1 LLKEPAS
8 RRKKTVVR
16 AIRITEELDET
27 LRADSESKGISPASL
42 MTSILT
48 KYVEWDRF
56 AERVGI
62 VSIPRN
68 LMVHL
73 VDAPS
78 YENFQKIFPIGAEE
92 IRSFA
97 EFWFGQFN
105 PDTFWRSLELLG
117 KYGGIF
123 QAEVRRDQRRF
134 NVTLHHVLGQR
145 WSDYLSDTI
154 TLALEQLG
162 ATLLSSSTTTQ
173 TVVLS
178 GEKM

>member
-1 LLKEPAS
+1 LLKEATS

-27 LRADSESKGISPASL
+27 LRANSESKGISPASL

-56 AERVGI
+56 AEKVGT

-73 VDAPS
+73 LDAPND
-78 YENFQKIFPIGAEE
+78 ENFRSIFPVGAEE

-105 PDTFWRSLELLG
+105 PTTFWRSLELLG
-117 KYGGIF
+117 KYGGTF
-123 QAEVRRDQRRF
+123 QAEVRRDEGRF
-134 NVTLHHVLGQR
+134 NVTLHHILGQR
-145 WSDYLSDTI
+145 WSDYLNDTI

-162 ATLLSSSTTTQ
+162 ARLRSHSTTTQ

-178 GEKM
+178 GEMI